1 MLWQGETAGTVKMF
15 RRLFVRRP
23 ALKFDKRLEMEG
35 IVPFIKVPGLS
46 GRIYVPEPCSAASK
60 KHPCRD
66 CFDCQQCGDDRCSL
80 CRSETMAA
88 AGRGCDRGKPMRDG
102 KGKNAVACGEVK
114 CC

>member
-1 MLWQGETAGTVKMF
+1 MLWQGEAAGTVKVL

-23 ALKFDKRLEMEG
+23 ALKFDKRREMEG
-35 IVPFIKVPGLS
+35 SVPFIKVAGLS
-46 GRIYVPEPCSAASK
+46 GKIYVPEPCSAASK

-66 CFDCQQCGDDRCSL
+66 CFDCQKCGDDRCSL

-88 AGRGCDRGKPMRDG
+88 AGWGYDREKPMHDG
-102 KGKNAVACGEVK
+102 K